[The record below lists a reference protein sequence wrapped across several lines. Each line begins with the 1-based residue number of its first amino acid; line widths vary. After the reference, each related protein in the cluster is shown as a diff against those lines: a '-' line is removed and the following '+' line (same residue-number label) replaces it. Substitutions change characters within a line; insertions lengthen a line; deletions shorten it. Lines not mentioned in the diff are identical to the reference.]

1 MRKLLIA
8 GLAVALLTGVAY
20 AQVNAPSDSDIV
32 AMQQKLREFAA
43 KGPTTCVDPAGVTRT
58 LDETTTIGKFQFRC
72 VETFG
77 ERLKSNGAN
86 WILVGA
92 PEGMRIHIF

>member
-8 GLAVALLTGVAY
+8 GLAVALLTGIAY
-20 AQVNAPSDSDIV
+20 AQVSAPRDSDIA
-32 AMQQKLREFAA
+32 AMQQKLRELAA
-43 KGPTTCVDPAGVTRT
+43 KGDPTCVDGVGVTRK
-58 LDETTTIGKFQFRC
+58 LDETTTIGRFQFRC

-92 PEGMRIHIF
+92 PEGVRIHLF